1 MPQPD
6 YNAESVATFDR
17 HAAAYAAKYFDQPQY
32 EPHYERLAAALPVG
46 GGRFLDLACGPGNV
60 AAHVR
65 RRHPQAEIWGVD
77 GAPNMLAQ
85 ARERVPGLH
94 ALCADCRDLSE
105 LAAPFD
111 GAAFFFG
118 LSYFDDAD
126 ARRVLAALHGL
137 LRPQAPLLLATLTGG
152 PRRQRLQHRQ
162 RRRPGL
168 HRLPPP
174 GGGGGAAGGSR
185 LRGAQPERT
194 AQPGAGHGANP
205 GCGAVRPARL

>member
-17 HAAAYAAKYFDQPQY
+17 HAAGYAAKYFDQPQY

-65 RRHPQAEIWGVD
+65 RRYPQAEIWGVD

-94 ALCADCRDLSE
+94 ALCADCRDLSA

-137 LRPQAPLLLATLTGG
+137 LRPQAPLLLATLTGDPAASG
-152 PRRQRLQHRQ
+152 FSTGSGGGRVCTVY
-162 RRRPGL
+162 RRPAAVAALLAEAGFEVL
-168 HRLPPP
+168 SLSELPSP
-174 GGGGGAAGGSR
+174 
-185 LRGAQPERT
+185 AQAT
-194 AQPGAGHGANP
+194 VQTLD
-205 GCGAVRPARL
+205 VVLFARRV